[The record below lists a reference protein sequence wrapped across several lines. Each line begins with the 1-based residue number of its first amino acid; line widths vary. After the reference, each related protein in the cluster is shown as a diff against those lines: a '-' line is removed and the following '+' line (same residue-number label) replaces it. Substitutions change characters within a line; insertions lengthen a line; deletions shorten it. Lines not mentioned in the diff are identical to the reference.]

1 MRINHK
7 HTSGISIVE
16 LIIFILVM
24 GIAFTGVMSVFVN
37 TQRYGADPMIKI
49 KTIELAQSLMEEILL
64 KSYDERTPV
73 GGGCVDNMASTRCG
87 PAANIP
93 DAAAPTNANLG
104 SDPGETRRL
113 FDDVDDYHNIAYCGT
128 GGIANAAC
136 TDPCN
141 DLIDEQEN
149 NIAAEYPGFGIC
161 IRLIFAGN
169 GINPGAGV
177 AVRNND
183 AKRIDIL
190 LTDPRGS
197 DLTFSAYQ
205 ANF

>member
-1 MRINHK
+1 MRIDYK

-37 TQRYGADPMIKI
+37 AQRYSADPMIKI
-49 KTIELAQSLMEEILL
+49 KTIELAQSFMEEILL
-64 KSYDERTPV
+64 KSYDERTPTH
-73 GGGCVDNMASTRCG
+73 GGCVDNMANTRCG

-93 DAAAPTNANLG
+93 DAGAPTNA
-104 SDPGETRRL
+104 DFDFEPGETRRL

-128 GGIANAAC
+128 GGAADAAC
-136 TDPCN
+136 TAACV

-161 IRLIFAGN
+161 IRITFDGN
-169 GINPGAGV
+169 GINSGAGI
-177 AVRNND
+177 AVLNND
-183 AKRIDIL
+183 AKRIDII

-197 DLTFSAYQ
+197 DLTFSAYRT
-205 ANF
+205 NF